1 MILLSTLF
9 LPLFVQV
16 NQISGLVLSSRDNP
30 DPPPAGWSKEAIL
43 ALIGVCMAIVCF
55 IITLAWPTIR
65 GLFQTNSMSCINA
78 RRRRSRALEEQ
89 VRRYNEWLE
98 FNEWREGRDHVD

>member
-1 MILLSTLF
+1 
-9 LPLFVQV
+9 
-16 NQISGLVLSSRDNP
+16 
-30 DPPPAGWSKEAIL
+30 
-43 ALIGVCMAIVCF
+43 MAIVCF

-65 GLFQTNSMSCINA
+65 GLFQTSMMICLCLTFQRRLLCIVYGMLSELMRVGVDSMSCINA